1 MHGRP
6 PPTGGVHRRPVPRR
20 DRECSVYHR
29 RILILLRHG
38 RTPNNAQARLQGQID
53 SPLDEV
59 GFEQSAV
66 VGRALRERW
75 TVDRVVTSSR
85 RRTRQ
90 TARSAGLGDAVTVID
105 DRWMEIDFGAYDD
118 RRISEVMAE
127 LGAPWASDI
136 SYVPPGGES
145 MACLHDRVGE
155 AVAELAGEAATSN
168 IVVVTHAT
176 PIKSAVAWLLGGE
189 AEMIMRLRVSLASVT
204 AFGPVA
210 HGLVLT
216 EFNWC
221 PARYIGQLLQ

>member
-1 MHGRP
+1 MVRLAQP
-6 PPTGGVHRRPVPRR
+6 RADRRR
-20 DRECSVYHR
+20 VYHR

-38 RTPNNAQARLQGQID
+38 RTPNNAQALLQGQSD

-59 GFEQSAV
+59 GFEQSVV

-75 TVDRVVTSSR
+75 PVDRVVASSR
-85 RRTRQ
+85 CRTRQ
-90 TARSAGLGDAVTVID
+90 TARAAGLGDVPTVID

-118 RRISEVMAE
+118 RRIGEVMAE
-127 LGAPWASDI
+127 LGAAWAADI
-136 SYVPPGGES
+136 SYEPPGGES
-145 MACLHDRVGE
+145 MARLHERVGE
-155 AVAELAGEAATSN
+155 AVAEIAEEACTRN

-176 PIKSAVAWLLGGE
+176 PIKSAVAWLLGGG
-189 AEMIMRLRVSLASVT
+189 AEMIMRFRVSLASVT

-221 PARYIGQLLQ
+221 PARHIG